1 MAKKYTINDTTL
13 TQIADPLRSL
23 SGETG
28 AMTPAEMAD
37 AGESAV
43 AEVDTQ
49 ADLIAQI
56 KSLASQKASSSGGLD
71 TSDATA
77 EASEILL
84 GKTAYVKGAKKTGT
98 MPNNGDVST
107 TFDGIETTEVEIPK
121 GYTSGGTVA
130 LTNDIPNEV
139 DIQTELMGQIQAAL
153 EGKAGAGGINPSG
166 TLNIT
171 ENGSYDVTNYASAE
185 VNVPSEGCDHTSV
198 AQATPSITVSSSG
211 LITAKATQ
219 SAGLVS
225 AGTKS
230 ATKQLTTQGAK
241 TVIPSTS
248 EQVAVSAGTYV
259 TGDIKVAAVSG
270 GDSGSSDAEQN
281 FIDLI
286 ERDFENIK
294 WTQLPS
300 SLTAIGDYAFRN
312 CHLLAL
318 TSLPDGVTSIG
329 DYAFY
334 MCMEMPLNALPDG
347 ITEIGAWAFY
357 NCRKISI
364 KTLPSK
370 LNTIS
375 TRAFHN
381 SSLTEITFK
390 STPQSIDS
398 YAFTNSGLTTIN
410 VPWAEG
416 AVANAPWGATN
427 ATINYNHAG

>member
-1 MAKKYTINDTTL
+1 MPLYLGTQKITPVTTPKIVDGIDTNDATALETH
-13 TQIADPLRSL
+13 IL
-23 SGETG
+23 SGE
-28 AMTPAEMAD
+28 
-37 AGESAV
+37 
-43 AEVDTQ
+43 
-49 ADLIAQI
+49 
-56 KSLASQKASSSGGLD
+56 
-71 TSDATA
+71 
-77 EASEILL
+77 
-84 GKTAYVKGAKKTGT
+84 TAYVKGVKKTGT
-98 MPNNGDVST
+98 MPNNGDVSV
-107 TFDGIETTEVEIPK
+107 TFDGIETTEVNIPQ

-139 DIQTELMGQIQAAL
+139 DIQTTLMEQIQAAL
-153 EGKAGAGGINPSG
+153 EGKAGSGG
-166 TLNIT
+166 
-171 ENGSYDVTNYASAE
+171 
-185 VNVPSEGCDHTSV
+185 EGCNHTSV
-198 AQATPSITVSSSG
+198 EQATPSITVSSSG
-211 LITAKATQ
+211 LITAEATQ

-241 TVIPSTS
+241 TVTPSTS
-248 EQVAVSAGTYV
+248 VQTAVKAGTYV

-286 ERDFENIK
+286 ERDFEKIK

-427 ATINYNHAG
+427 ATINYNYKG

>member
-1 MAKKYTINDTTL
+1 MAVKYVIDDTTM
-13 TQIADPLRSL
+13 TKIADPLREL
-23 SGETG
+23 TGETG
-28 AMTPAEMAD
+28 ELTPNEMAD

-49 ADLIAQI
+49 
-56 KSLASQKASSSGGLD
+56 
-71 TSDATA
+71 TA
-77 EASEILL
+77 
-84 GKTAYVKGAKKTGT
+84 
-98 MPNNGDVST
+98 
-107 TFDGIETTEVEIPK
+107 
-121 GYTSGGTVA
+121 
-130 LTNDIPNEV
+130 
-139 DIQTELMGQIQAAL
+139 LMEQIQAAL
-153 EGKAGAGGINPSG
+153 ESKAGSGGITPSG

-171 ENGSYDVTNYASAE
+171 ENGTYNVTNYVSAE

-198 AQATPSITVSSSG
+198 EQATPSITVSSSG

-219 SAGLVS
+219 SAGLVP

-241 TVIPSTS
+241 IVTPSSS

-286 ERDFENIK
+286 EKKFENIK

-427 ATINYNHAG
+427 ATINYNYEG